1 MIDINFRFFNKH
13 FKFEYIYS
21 KRILRKFLPKL
32 SNKRYPRYACQISR
46 EIVGENYLDPLIAM
60 YNK

>member
-21 KRILRKFLPKL
+21 KRILPKFLPNFLIKGIQDMLAKFLAKL
-32 SNKRYPRYACQISR
+32 LARTT
-46 EIVGENYLDPLIAM
+46 
-60 YNK
+60 